1 MVGIIAIHKN
11 RTSKRKERRGVSEEN
26 KAVALRYLEEAINQ
40 RNLDMLDDIF
50 SPKTVDH
57 TAVPGQAPGIEGL
70 KQFFAMMRAGFPDFS
85 ASVKDLFAEGDRVA
99 IRFTF
104 RGTHQGEFMGISP
117 TGKQVTMPGIDILRI
132 EEGTILEL

>member
-1 MVGIIAIHKN
+1 
-11 RTSKRKERRGVSEEN
+11 VSEEN

-40 RNLDMLDDIF
+40 RNLDVLDDIF
-50 SPKTVDH
+50 SPKFVDH

-85 ASVKDLFAEGDRVA
+85 ASVEDLFAEGDSVA

-104 RGTHQGEFMGISP
+104 RGTHQGEFMDISP
-117 TGKQVTMPGIDILRI
+117 PANR
-132 EEGTILEL
+132 

>member
-1 MVGIIAIHKN
+1 
-11 RTSKRKERRGVSEEN
+11 VSEEN

-70 KQFFAMMRAGFPDFS
+70 RQFFAMMRAGFPDFS

>member
-1 MVGIIAIHKN
+1 M
-11 RTSKRKERRGVSEEN
+11 SEEN

-40 RNLDMLDDIF
+40 RNLDVLDDIF
-50 SPKTVDH
+50 SPKFVDH

-85 ASVKDLFAEGDRVA
+85 ASVEDLFAEGDRVA

-104 RGTHQGEFMGISP
+104 RGTHQGEFMDISP
-117 TGKQVTMPGIDILRI
+117 PANR
-132 EEGTILEL
+132 